1 MKSNLT
7 KQNLEFLIFYIAILF
22 IDSVFA
28 LFTFY
33 RNYKSTGI
41 LTSYSKKNSTIDKLR
56 MHITDTLY
64 VITVFICLY
73 FLFFK
78 NGLTPFFVILLWLLL
93 FKSISHLILAYN
105 VYSYTVTGSQENKNI
120 QNISLADTI
129 FGHIVSLIFCIFI
142 MFKLF

>member
-1 MKSNLT
+1 
-7 KQNLEFLIFYIAILF
+7 
-22 IDSVFA
+22 
-28 LFTFY
+28 
-33 RNYKSTGI
+33 
-41 LTSYSKKNSTIDKLR
+41 